1 MRTSIA
7 AATTILACG
16 VGGVAGFAV
25 GQRQGMAWGIA
36 GLEREVG
43 GGLSRDVE
51 VASCIRVGDPERA
64 LSLLEPA
71 IDRSVLSLVA
81 HPGAGVRGLGQ
92 AALYRRIVPSTGP
105 GAREV
110 EAALAGVPPLQPLDL
125 RDGAADRSSKRSGLS
140 RLADGAAE
148 ER

>member
-1 MRTSIA
+1 MRSSIA
-7 AATTILACG
+7 AATAILACG

-36 GLEREVG
+36 GLQREVG

-51 VASCIRVGDPERA
+51 VASCIRVGDTECA

-81 HPGAGVRGLGQ
+81 YPGVELRGVGQ
-92 AALYRRIVPSTGP
+92 AALYRRVVPSSGP
-105 GAREV
+105 GARQV
-110 EAALAGVPPLQPLDL
+110 EAALAGVTPLQPPDL
-125 RDGAADRSSKRSGLS
+125 RAGAADRSSKRSGLS
-140 RLADGAAE
+140 RLADGAVE

>member
-7 AATTILACG
+7 AATAILTCG
-16 VGGVAGFAV
+16 VGSVAGFAV
-25 GQRQGMAWGIA
+25 GQRQGMAWGSA

-92 AALYRRIVPSTGP
+92 AALYRRLVPSTGP
-105 GAREV
+105 GGRQV
-110 EAALAGVPPLQPLDL
+110 EAALAGVASLQLPDL
-125 RDGAADRSSKRSGLS
+125 RAGAADRSSKRSGLS
-140 RLADGAAE
+140 RLAEGAVKE
-148 ER
+148 Q